1 MQDRF
6 KFRLWDKEKKFMIT
20 EEKYAETEKLY
31 GLDEAWGCLEYG
43 AVNPFSYYEENFV
56 VQQCTGL
63 KDKNGKLI
71 YEGDIVKITRE
82 KWTKERYNRFYIVCW
97 DRTQWQ
103 LGLIKYQ
110 RAKAQPNRRPDRKM
124 PFKNIV
130 SFADYTPLKEFAL
143 CKVIGNIY
151 KNPELLESN

>member
-6 KFRLWDKEKKFMIT
+6 QFRVWKGKENRMVYDVTYLNPI
-20 EEKYAETEKLY
+20 L
-31 GLDEAWGCLEYG
+31 LD
-43 AVNPFSYYEENFV
+43 PKIDFENRYNV
-56 VQQCTGL
+56 LMQCAGL

-124 PFKNIV
+124 PYENLEI
-130 SFADYTPLKEFAL
+130 
-143 CKVIGNIY
+143 
-151 KNPELLESN
+151 LESN